1 MSRSVPTIAASQPA
15 PDTEAMHNP
24 VQAVPMKLRILEWA
38 GSILGLAGSAALATN
53 TPFSKYGW
61 IAFLM
66 ANFAIIGFARGIRA
80 HGLLLQQLGFCLT
93 SVVGLFRA
101 F

>member
-1 MSRSVPTIAASQPA
+1 MTTSPHLPETDAMPTPGQTVPL
-15 PDTEAMHNP
+15 
-24 VQAVPMKLRILEWA
+24 KLRILEWA

-80 HGLLLQQLGFCLT
+80 NGLLLQQIGFCAT
-93 SVVGLFRA
+93 SCLGLFRA

>member
-1 MSRSVPTIAASQPA
+1 MIMPTLSPNEPTMSV
-15 PDTEAMHNP
+15 TEQKIP
-24 VQAVPMKLRILEWA
+24 LKLRILEWA

-61 IAFLM
+61 IAFLA

-80 HGLLLQQLGFCLT
+80 NGLLIQQIGFCAT
-93 SVVGLFRA
+93 SCLGLFRA